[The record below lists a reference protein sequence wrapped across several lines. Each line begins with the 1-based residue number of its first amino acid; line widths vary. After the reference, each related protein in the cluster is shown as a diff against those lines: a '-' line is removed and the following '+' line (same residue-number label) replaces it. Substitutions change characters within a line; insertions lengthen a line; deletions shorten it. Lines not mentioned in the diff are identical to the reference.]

1 VRSLLILVAL
11 SLGSGSCKKA
21 EKAPGIDPGMVSV
34 TGDAVL
40 KQGLVGEGKWE
51 TSATYALVDADNI
64 AGHDLLVTL
73 GGELRDK
80 AGNKVGTLR
89 AESLYMPKAS
99 KRTFALVDS
108 ENKARPEAVSAHID
122 VIGAVEPKWRPTV
135 TLRDAHLFE
144 DLGKPVIA
152 ASVTNEADRPGTI
165 IVFAAFHDAKGRP
178 AARQFDILEM
188 GSEIT
193 RTVRFVGPE
202 GARTAYLFLGDATY

>member
-1 VRSLLILVAL
+1 VRSLLILAAL
-11 SLGSGSCKKA
+11 SLGSVACKKA
-21 EKAPGIDPGMVSV
+21 DKPAEVDPGLVSV

-40 KQGLVGEGKWE
+40 QQGSVGEGKWE

-80 AGNKVGTLR
+80 DGKTIGTLR
-89 AESLYMPKAS
+89 PESLYMPKAS

-108 ENKARPEAVSAHID
+108 KNQPRPEAVRAEIK
-122 VIGAVEPKWRPTV
+122 VMGAMEPKWRPTV

-144 DLGKPVIA
+144 DHGKPVIA
-152 ASVTNEADRPGTI
+152 ATVTNGADRPGKI
-165 IVFAAFHDAKGRP
+165 IVFAAFHDAEGRP

-188 GSEIT
+188 GSQIS
-193 RTVRFVGPE
+193 RTVRFVGPD

>member
-1 VRSLLILVAL
+1 MRSLLILAAL
-11 SLGSGSCKKA
+11 SVGSVACKKPD
-21 EKAPGIDPGMVSV
+21 KAPAVDPGLVSV
-34 TGDAVL
+34 TGDAVV
-40 KQGLVGEGKWE
+40 KQGSVGEGKWQ

-73 GGELRDK
+73 GGELRDQ
-80 AGNKVGTLR
+80 AGNTVGTLR

-108 ENKARPEAVSAHID
+108 ENKARPDAVSAHVE

-135 TLRDAHLFE
+135 TLRDAHLF
-144 DLGKPVIA
+144 DDHGKPVIA
-152 ASVTNEADRPGTI
+152 ASVTNEADRPGKI
-165 IVFAAFHDAKGRP
+165 IVFAAFHDAEGRP
-178 AARQFDILEM
+178 AARQFDLLEM
-188 GSEIT
+188 GSKIS